1 LYGDPRRYLDVASS
15 YDLILIGM
23 ADPASGQTNRFYT
36 QEFFRQCYARL
47 NDGGV
52 VAFSLQSAENFW
64 TPQLTYKM
72 ASIYR
77 AAKSVFSDVLFLPGG
92 HNIVLASRHPLSRN
106 PSASLARL
114 AARKIPTRLISADYV
129 RYIYT
134 NDRFN
139 QIERT
144 LESQS
149 APINSDVKP
158 ICYQYAIQ
166 VWLSK
171 FYPSSK
177 LWDLT
182 FPEMGSRHLLV
193 FAIILVILSRSLR
206 KTRWQVRRVLLAGIA
221 GFIGM
226 VLETILMLHFQTR
239 NGILFQDI
247 GILLTGFMA
256 GLALGALAIG
266 RSKLPG
272 SWNLGAV
279 LTLGFSALSILVGML
294 ISSDHGAGLLQVFG
308 LLALTGFLV
317 AAIFAYAGL
326 REGSDQKQIIGT
338 LYSADLFGGC
348 IASTLASLILIPIVG
363 LALTAYWMAPLAL
376 LALLLI

>member
-1 LYGDPRRYLDVASS
+1 
-15 YDLILIGM
+15 
-23 ADPASGQTNRFYT
+23 
-36 QEFFRQCYARL
+36 
-47 NDGGV
+47 
-52 VAFSLQSAENFW
+52 
-64 TPQLTYKM
+64 
-72 ASIYR
+72 
-77 AAKSVFSDVLFLPGG
+77 
-92 HNIVLASRHPLSRN
+92 
-106 PSASLARL
+106 
-114 AARKIPTRLISADYV
+114 
-129 RYIYT
+129 
-134 NDRFN
+134 
-139 QIERT
+139 
-144 LESQS
+144 
-149 APINSDVKP
+149 
-158 ICYQYAIQ
+158 
-166 VWLSK
+166 
-171 FYPSSK
+171 
-177 LWDLT
+177 
-182 FPEMGSRHLLV
+182 
-193 FAIILVILSRSLR
+193 
-206 KTRWQVRRVLLAGIA
+206 
-221 GFIGM
+221 M